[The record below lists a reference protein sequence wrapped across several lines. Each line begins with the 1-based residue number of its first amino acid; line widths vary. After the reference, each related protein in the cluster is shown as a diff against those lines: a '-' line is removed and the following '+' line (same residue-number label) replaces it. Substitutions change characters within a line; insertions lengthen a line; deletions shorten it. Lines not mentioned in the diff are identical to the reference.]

1 MAILSC
7 QLDYVYND
15 CNQEMEGTPVI
26 QIPRQE
32 DSMPLIQILRVKDT
46 GKTGSW
52 GRVTHDFDQDLEAVW
67 LAPLI
72 QILYAFN
79 LGHSF
84 FWKPV

>member
-26 QIPRQE
+26 QILRQE

-46 GKTGSW
+46 GKTGS
-52 GRVTHDFDQDLEAVW
+52 
-67 LAPLI
+67 
-72 QILYAFN
+72 
-79 LGHSF
+79 
-84 FWKPV
+84 